1 MADISQ
7 RYGQKTQA
15 AYDRVIRKLE
25 RLEYMISAVAAT
37 IWGGMFGFC
46 FYILI
51 DFLVN

>member
-7 RYGQKTQA
+7 RYGKQTQA

-46 FYILI
+46 LYILV
-51 DFLVN
+51 DFLIH